1 MGFVKRNV
9 GFIRVGPAEEE
20 ASVPPAGH
28 LAVYVG
34 EAEGATCRVVVPV
47 FYFNH
52 PLFANLLREAETV
65 YGFDHPGGI
74 QIPCRISEFE
84 NDVGSVFWAKQMYP
98 DAVDARIQVLS
109 VQHCIGYHLQEFSL
123 ARCIVSHPLKI
134 GVSLVNDAL
143 RCKANLVSGEVDGG
157 GVESL
162 VQIDLLRFDN
172 VPASILHHRWNTY
185 LSSIQA
191 TLYKSPRH
199 VMYSGGGAGSD
210 PGQYVPQLLSSA
222 FEAVVT

>member
-1 MGFVKRNV
+1 MKNPVSVFRRFFGRKGRRVMGFVKRNV

-84 NDVGSVFWAKQMYP
+84 NVKS
-98 DAVDARIQVLS
+98 RI
-109 VQHCIGYHLQEFSL
+109 
-123 ARCIVSHPLKI
+123 A
-134 GVSLVNDAL
+134 A
-143 RCKANLVSGEVDGG
+143 A
-157 GVESL
+157 
-162 VQIDLLRFDN
+162 
-172 VPASILHHRWNTY
+172 A
-185 LSSIQA
+185 A
-191 TLYKSPRH
+191 
-199 VMYSGGGAGSD
+199 GGARRS
-210 PGQYVPQLLSSA
+210 
-222 FEAVVT
+222 

>member
-1 MGFVKRNV
+1 MKNPVSVFRRFFGRRGRRVMGFVKRNV

-52 PLFANLLREAETV
+52 PLFSNLLREAETV

-84 NDVGSVFWAKQMYP
+84 NVKS
-98 DAVDARIQVLS
+98 RI
-109 VQHCIGYHLQEFSL
+109 
-123 ARCIVSHPLKI
+123 A
-134 GVSLVNDAL
+134 A
-143 RCKANLVSGEVDGG
+143 A
-157 GVESL
+157 
-162 VQIDLLRFDN
+162 
-172 VPASILHHRWNTY
+172 
-185 LSSIQA
+185 
-191 TLYKSPRH
+191 
-199 VMYSGGGAGSD
+199 GGARRS
-210 PGQYVPQLLSSA
+210 
-222 FEAVVT
+222 